1 MIWCS
6 MSRFY
11 LSGVCLLEF
20 WYASLVGI
28 LSWKTFSLHT
38 DGTHLRKKLKY
49 TVLSSYFCLFQ
60 NCLIDLLT
68 SKGSCFKTKIKNIK
82 CCFAKKKEKKKKK
95 VFWTANPFFSGLKMY
110 FYRFWY
116 LTCRDGCFLHLMH
129 VPLGFNLY
137 HWLF

>member
-82 CCFAKKKEKKKKK
+82 CCFAKKKKKEEESVLNCK
-95 VFWTANPFFSGLKMY
+95 PI
-110 FYRFWY
+110 
-116 LTCRDGCFLHLMH
+116 FLRSKDVLLS
-129 VPLGFNLY
+129 VLIFNLPW
-137 HWLF
+137 WLFFASYACPIRF